1 MTTVSAANAAH
12 HPCAPDTP
20 GESGCALDGARRDA
34 AALALL
40 QARTRLD
47 MLARILRPRVAWSLT
62 ARRMLAVVDAV
73 SPLVTA
79 LECLLPESKP

>member
-1 MTTVSAANAAH
+1 VTI
-12 HPCAPDTP
+12 
-20 GESGCALDGARRDA
+20 EGARRDA
-34 AALALL
+34 AVLALI

-47 MLARILRPRVAWSLT
+47 TLERILRPRVAWSGS

-79 LECLLPESKP
+79 LENLLPDGEAALDAPERRE